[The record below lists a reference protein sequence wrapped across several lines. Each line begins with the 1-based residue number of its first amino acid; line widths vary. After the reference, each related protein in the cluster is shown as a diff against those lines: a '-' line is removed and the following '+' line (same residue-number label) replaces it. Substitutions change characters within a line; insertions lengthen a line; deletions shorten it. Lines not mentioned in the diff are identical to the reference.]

1 MNKKLFTIFS
11 IIFLS
16 ITVIMTINSV
26 DINLTE
32 DDYKYIPKI
41 LNGKSQISKESSY
54 EEELEFIKSI
64 QKTILKV
71 VPSSGSIP
79 KNMPREPKDLFYIG
93 EGGCSERARLLSKIF
108 KYYGFKT
115 RQFSIYSKKISDS
128 SILVLLTSNRL
139 SDQLMGN
146 PPRVR
151 SHAAIEVLTKK
162 GWLVVDP
169 NEPWI
174 AVDTANNPLSISK
187 IQNDVDNSVYI
198 DWRQLPSDNIYLDSF
213 VYVFG
218 LYSRHGRF
226 YPPYNFIPDINYV
239 ELIQNV
245 L

>member
-1 MNKKLFTIFS
+1 MNKNLYAIFA
-11 IIFLS
+11 ILILS
-16 ITVIMTINSV
+16 IVTVLIINSV
-26 DINLTE
+26 DNKLTE
-32 DDYKYIPKI
+32 DDYEYIPKI
-41 LNGKSQISKESSY
+41 LNSKLNISKESSY
-54 EEELEFIKSI
+54 EQELEFINSI

-71 VPSSGSIP
+71 VPSNGSIP
-79 KNMPREPKDLFYIG
+79 KNMPREAKDLFYRG

-115 RQFSIYSKKISDS
+115 RQFSMYSKKISDS
-128 SILVLLTSNRL
+128 SIRVLLTSNRL

-146 PPRVR
+146 QPRVR

-198 DWRQLPSDNIYLDSF
+198 DWRQPPFDNIYVDSF